1 MNVPSIESLNT
12 GQKRGELYIRK
23 QFPEFYE
30 SLPKDDRRFPEI
42 LYAYYHGPAPV
53 CPVCGGKASFISF
66 SKGYSKY
73 CSTKCANSD
82 PIKKLK
88 TEQTCIERYGCKV
101 SSQAD
106 EVKKKAKRTCLER
119 YGEDYNEKQLIKRI
133 ATNLKK
139 YGVEHGLSSPEIREK
154 IKRTCLE
161 RYGVENVLLIPGQIE
176 KLQAAVEKKY
186 GVQNVL
192 YMPEV
197 WDKIHKTC
205 MARYG
210 ARTPFESPDIQKRC
224 AKHDTTI
231 EKFVQEILDKY
242 KISYIR
248 EDQNV
253 ISNVRVDFNVPGKK
267 LIIETNGTYWHSDKC
282 KEPRHHIRR
291 FINAADAGYRI
302 LTIWEDQIIRIPK
315 IVESVLLSKL
325 GIYERR
331 LMARHCIIREIDSK
345 TCNNFLNTNHI
356 QGSTSSRI
364 KLGAFINDEL
374 VGVMTFIQSRGCQGS
389 KKCVTGQWELNRFCT
404 LLNTQIIGL
413 TSKML
418 TYFIRHHKPISIIS
432 FSHNDISNGDVYE
445 KLGFKKVGHINT
457 SYYYVKSNKRYHRSN
472 FTRAGIVRIWP
483 EYDITD
489 KTWTERQVM
498 NDKHY
503 FRIYDCG
510 TQKWLLTLNA
520 R

>member
-12 GQKRGELYIRK
+12 GAKRGELYIRK

-30 SLPKDDRRFPEI
+30 SLPKDGRRFPEI
-42 LYAYYHGPAPV
+42 LYAYYYGPAPK
-53 CPVCGGKASFISF
+53 CPVCGNSASFLSF
-66 SKGYSKY
+66 SKGYSRY
-73 CSTKCANSD
+73 CSSKCANSD
-82 PIKKLK
+82 PIKKSK
-88 TEQTCIERYGCKV
+88 VEQTCLERYGTRV
-101 SSQAD
+101 SSQSD
-106 EVKKKAKRTCLER
+106 IIKEKTRKTCLER
-119 YGEDYNEKQLIKRI
+119 YGEDYHKMQLAKRI

-154 IKRTCLE
+154 IKQTCLE
-161 RYGVENVLLIPGQIE
+161 RYGVENILLIPGQIE
-176 KLQAAVEKKY
+176 KLQAAVEEKY

-192 YMPEV
+192 HMPET

-210 ARTPFESPDIQKRC
+210 AQTPFESPDIQKQC

-231 EKFVQEILDKY
+231 EKFIQAILDRY
-242 KISYIR
+242 EIPYIR
-248 EDQNV
+248 EDQN
-253 ISNVRVDFNVPGKK
+253 ILPNARVDFYIPDKK

-291 FINAADAGYRI
+291 FINATDSGYRM
-302 LTIWEDQIIRIPK
+302 LTIWEDQIIRIPQ

-325 GIYERR
+325 GIYKRR
-331 LMARHCIIREIDSK
+331 LVARHCIIREIDSK

-356 QGSTSSRI
+356 QRSTSSKI

-389 KKCVTGQWELNRFCT
+389 KNTIAGQWELNRFCT
-404 LLNTQIIGL
+404 VLNTQVVGL

-418 TYFIRHHKPISIIS
+418 TYFVRRYKPTAIIS
-432 FSHNDISNGDVYE
+432 FSHNDISNGDVYKKMGFE
-445 KLGFKKVGHINT
+445 KTGNIGT
-457 SYYYVKSNKRYHRSN
+457 SYYYIKSNKRYHRSN
-472 FTRAGIVRIWP
+472 FTRAGIVRVWP
-483 EYDITD
+483 EYNIDD
-489 KTWTERQVM
+489 RSWTERQVM

-510 TQKWLLTLNA
+510 TQKWILTLNA